1 MRELEDMFNQILS
14 CKTMLSLIQNLINEA
29 IRQENK
35 TVSQAK
41 AKMIQSEE
49 Q

>member
-1 MRELEDMFNQILS
+1 
-14 CKTMLSLIQNLINEA
+14 MLSLIQNLINEA

-35 TVSQAK
+35 TVSQAT
-41 AKMIQSEE
+41 AKTIQSEE

>member
-1 MRELEDMFNQILS
+1 
-14 CKTMLSLIQNLINEA
+14 MLSLIQNLINEA

-35 TVSQAK
+35 TVSQDAIK
-41 AKMIQSEE
+41 TIQSEE